1 MSTPD
6 KAAAERAAAA
16 KPKDTLYTDLQ
27 ALDRGV
33 HRQMRLARLVHSDHS
48 PACGMNSLFANAV
61 EFLDLAREY
70 PVVFV
75 RTGDPA
81 AQNGR
86 LEASPVAVLGLK
98 RGENLFLNDD
108 GSWAASYV
116 PATLRS
122 YPFAL
127 VHTDDSNYIV
137 CFDKAWSGF
146 SEREGERL
154 FDDAGEA
161 TEFMKGVQGFLEQLD
176 AEMQRTRDFCRRL
189 VELELL
195 QEMRFD
201 AQMEDGQTLVVDGFL
216 AVNEQKLAE
225 LPDATVVE
233 LHRSGILALLY
244 AHIGSMGM
252 MRRLVER
259 RLALKLPV

>member
-1 MSTPD
+1 MSTPEQT
-6 KAAAERAAAA
+6 AAAT
-16 KPKDTLYTDLQ
+16 PKDNLFTELQ
-27 ALDRGV
+27 ALDRGA

-48 PACGMNSLFANAV
+48 PARGMNSMFANAV

-75 RTGDPA
+75 RAGDPA
-81 AQNGR
+81 ANNGK
-86 LEASPVAVLGLK
+86 LEVSPVAVLGLK
-98 RGENLFLNDD
+98 RGENLYLKED
-108 GSWAASYV
+108 GSWSASYV
-116 PATLRS
+116 PAMLRS

-127 VHTDDSNYIV
+127 VHTEDNNYIV

-146 SEREGERL
+146 SEQEGERL
-154 FDDAGEA
+154 FDDAGEP
-161 TEFMKGVQGFLEQLD
+161 TEFMKGVQSYLEQLD
-176 AEMQRTRDFCRRL
+176 AELQRTRAFCQRL
-189 VELELL
+189 VELDLL
-195 QEMRFD
+195 QDMRFD

-233 LHRSGILALLY
+233 LHRAGILALLY
-244 AHIGSMGM
+244 AHIGSMAV

-259 RLALKLPV
+259 RVALKLPV